1 MMEVKEIRLCEANA
15 FVIQYHR
22 HHDRVVGHKWS
33 LGAYKNGKLCGVVI
47 VGRPVSRYLDDGNT
61 VEVTR
66 LCTDGTRNA
75 CSFLYSSAA
84 KKAKKDGYKKI
95 ITYILESETGTS
107 LKAAGWNLEA
117 KRVGGVQWTGKR
129 YKTKIEQMSLFP
141 AKQPPR
147 EYKQRWSKN
156 LYG

>member
-1 MMEVKEIRLCEANA
+1 MDVKEIRLCEANA

-33 LGAYKNGKLCGVVI
+33 FGAYKNGKLCGVVI
-47 VGRPVSRYLDDGNT
+47 IGRPVSRYLDDGET

-75 CSFLYSSAA
+75 CSFLYAVAA
-84 KKAKKDGYKKI
+84 KKAKAEGYKKI
-95 ITYILESETGTS
+95 ITYILESESGAS
-107 LKAAGWNLEA
+107 LKAAGWYLEA
-117 KRVGGVQWTGKR
+117 SKAGGKQWVGKR
-129 YKTKIEQMSLFP
+129 YATKQEQLSLFP
-141 AKQPPR
+141 KKEPPH

-156 LYG
+156 L